1 MVVNDSFKATAEEL
15 FSSLGVP
22 VVCNHCCLGGFLG
35 EPDGQT
41 AYVQDKV
48 HQWIAAVQ
56 SLSKIADKQPQ
67 AAFTALM
74 KSLQCEWQFLQ
85 HVVPDCGNLFASLD
99 DVLASTFLPAVLSC
113 EVTPL
118 ERMSFS
124 LPVRLGGLDVYHPQ
138 CTAEFCFT
146 TSRDATQVI
155 VQALHGSESFEVNCH
170 EETILRTH
178 KDFVRQSELRNAEL
192 LSTILPRFDA
202 VRHRSIELAVRLAQ
216 YCFPPYCLLVG
227 IILI

>member
-67 AAFTALM
+67 AAFTALT
-74 KSLQCEWQFLQ
+74 KFLQCEWQFLQ
-85 HVVPDCGNLFASLD
+85 HVVPDCGYLFAPL
-99 DVLASTFLPAVLSC
+99 DVLASTFLPVVFGC

-118 ERMSFS
+118 ERMLFS
-124 LPVRLGGLDVYHPQ
+124 LPVCLGGLGVYRPQ
-138 CTAEFCFT
+138 CTTEFCFT
-146 TSRDATQVI
+146 ASRDATQVI
-155 VQALHGSESFEVNCH
+155 VQALHGSETFEVNHH
-170 EETILRTH
+170 EETILRAH
-178 KDFVRQSELRNAEL
+178 KDFVRQSELCNAEFF
-192 LSTILPRFDA
+192 SNILPQFDA
-202 VRHRSIELAVRLAQ
+202 VCRRSIERAKKNNLSGWLTVLPVSRN
-216 YCFPPYCLLVG
+216 
-227 IILI
+227 